1 MRSLLEGKPVSLLAL
16 LDDLC
21 LHAGATDAG
30 FVGAVHARFEGH
42 AAFAPPRFD
51 AATQFTA
58 RRPEGDRAYP
68 APRAQPRPLPHPY
81 PTPTLPLPLT
91 RCATL
96 RGT

>member
-68 APRAQPRPLPHPY
+68 APPEPNPSPTPPLPYPY
-81 PTPTLPLPLT
+81 P
-91 RCATL
+91 
-96 RGT
+96 

>member
-1 MRSLLEGKPVSLLAL
+1 MCSLLEGKPVSLLAL

-58 RRPEGDRAYP
+58 RRPEGDRTYP
-68 APRAQPRPLPHPY
+68 APRAQPDPY

>member
-1 MRSLLEGKPVSLLAL
+1 MCSLLEGKPVSLLAL

-21 LHAGATDAG
+21 LHAGSTDAA

-58 RRPEGDRAYP
+58 RRPEANQGLPSPPSTSRA
-68 APRAQPRPLPHPY
+68 LPNP
-81 PTPTLPLPLT
+81 
-91 RCATL
+91 
-96 RGT
+96 